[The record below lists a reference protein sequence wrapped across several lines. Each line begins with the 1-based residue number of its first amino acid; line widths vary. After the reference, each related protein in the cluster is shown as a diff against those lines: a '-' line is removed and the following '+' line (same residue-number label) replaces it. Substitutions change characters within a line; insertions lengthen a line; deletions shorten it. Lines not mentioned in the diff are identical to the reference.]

1 VTDSPSP
8 ANGLLFDPSAPPP
21 ALEEAVT
28 AVVAHFEPDDA
39 TKLGVG
45 TPAGIDPLTILTI
58 IQAIVSVIQMCKQ
71 HSAADLHKAAVHPN
85 LLTKFVVR
93 RVCVKVIRSTGTL
106 PFWDAATYGKKIAD
120 ALLKAAAESG
130 VLKVGQARDAVM
142 SLGGASNGE

>member
-21 ALEEAVT
+21 ALEETVT

-39 TKLGVG
+39 KKLGVG
-45 TPAGIDPLTILTI
+45 SPAGIDPLTILTI
-58 IQAIVSVIQMCKQ
+58 IQVIVSVIQMCRQ
-71 HSAADLHKAAVHPN
+71 HSAADLHKAAVRPN
-85 LLTKFVVR
+85 PLTKFVVR
-93 RVCVKVIRSTGTL
+93 RVCVKVVRSTGTL

-120 ALLKAAAESG
+120 ALLKAAAEAG

-142 SLGGASNGE
+142 SLGGGDGRG

>member
-8 ANGLLFDPSAPPP
+8 ANGLLFDPSAPPR

-39 TKLGVG
+39 KQLGVG
-45 TPAGIDPLTILTI
+45 IVGGIDPLTIVTI
-58 IQAIVSVIQMCKQ
+58 IQVIVSVIQMCKR

-93 RVCVKVIRSTGTL
+93 RVCIKAVRSTGTL
-106 PFWDAATYGKKIAD
+106 LFWDAATYGKKIAD
-120 ALLKAAAESG
+120 ALLKAAAEAG

-142 SLGGASNGE
+142 SLGGGDGGG